1 MATDFLKAAILQSID
16 PACAN
21 DYNSERKQ
29 ELLQSRQ
36 FCSNYFPL
44 QSLLAPVGAVLRGAD
59 EHLDEIIMQRVE
71 ELTLETPFELRV
83 IEIARMQVEK
93 ISVHRNRFIFEL
105 YDDFYAVAFRTR
117 VEVQERMLIQT
128 QLSKD
133 AVEAGIVCVDHRGI
147 VAEDDSI
154 ERRRDESAANT
165 ALGNAA

>member
-117 VEVQERMLIQT
+117 VEVQERK
-128 QLSKD
+128 LSKD

-154 ERRRDESAANT
+154 ERRRDESAAST